1 MTFSKPKP
9 LVEFANKPILEHQI
23 EALVKAGVQEIV
35 LAVNVEPEAVMAAL
49 KVWEKTVSLFCT
61 TNSFLFVQYGIKI
74 TSSIESEPM
83 GTAGPIRLA
92 EKHLTEGNESGMF
105 FVFNADVICEYPL
118 LEMIEFHKTHGQQ
131 GTIAVY

>member
-49 KVWEKTVSLFCT
+49 KVWEKT
-61 TNSFLFVQYGIKI
+61 YGIKI